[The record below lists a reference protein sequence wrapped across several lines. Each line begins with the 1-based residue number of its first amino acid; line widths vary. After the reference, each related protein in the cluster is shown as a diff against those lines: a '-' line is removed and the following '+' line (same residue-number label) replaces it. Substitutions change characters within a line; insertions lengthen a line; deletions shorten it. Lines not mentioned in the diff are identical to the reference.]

1 MNPGQATRP
10 ADVPE
15 TGRTMRRASSWM
27 WAILGFFVGLLVGAL
42 AWRKPVTIVRDET
55 GRRAA

>member
-1 MNPGQATRP
+1 MNPGQAARQPDT
-10 ADVPE
+10 PE
-15 TGRTMRRASSWM
+15 TGRTTRKASWM